1 MDGIT
6 QFFMGQST
14 ISKAISY
21 GLSQGDPSILSLA
34 ISGTH
39 WLEVP
44 IPFFSGLCLRPMF
57 PGISP
62 QNMAEIWYVTSTSI
76 CWILKISHWSYPID
90 LVGGIPTP
98 LKNMKVSWDYSSQY
112 MIKNVPNHQ
121 PVILRTPW
129 KNWKIPRNFLWLFP
143 GGSINLIPPT
153 SLKCWS
159 FWSPRPSSRPSACL
173 PDVVGCPRPS
183 TSQLRPVAPPLP

>member
-112 MIKNVPNHQ
+112 MIK
-121 PVILRTPW
+121 
-129 KNWKIPRNFLWLFP
+129 KCSK
-143 GGSINLIPPT
+143 PPT
-153 SLKCWS
+153 SYTKNSMEKLENPSK
-159 FWSPRPSSRPSACL
+159 FPMAFPRGIHQSYPTNQP
-173 PDVVGCPRPS
+173 
-183 TSQLRPVAPPLP
+183 